1 MRMASEPFVPTH
13 TVPASGTRAWETP
26 DGSGPAAARLD
37 PGLEVQVVERK
48 DDWAKI
54 LCSNGWAA
62 WVDGR
67 RLVELAPASD
77 APTDTPAGP
86 PTAVAA
92 TEAAVTG
99 PPSAEPATGPPPV
112 AEPAAATTEAPEPA
126 TATTAT
132 MTMAPDPV
140 EPVEPTTTAAP
151 AGAGLG
157 IRGLSIVSLLGLIAI
172 AGGSFLDWWKFGPIG
187 STAWD
192 IPVKYLL
199 TGKAGDGIKV
209 GPILVLLALGVAITL
224 VIGRRL
230 PDLVLVTL
238 SAFAIGIALCAL
250 VRGMTNDPTVYP
262 EVGLLVTMAGGA
274 LVAIDGFG
282 FLGGRNR

>member
-1 MRMASEPFVPTH
+1 M
-13 TVPASGTRAWETP
+13 
-26 DGSGPAAARLD
+26 
-37 PGLEVQVVERK
+37 
-48 DDWAKI
+48 
-54 LCSNGWAA
+54 
-62 WVDGR
+62 
-67 RLVELAPASD
+67 
-77 APTDTPAGP
+77 
-86 PTAVAA
+86 
-92 TEAAVTG
+92 
-99 PPSAEPATGPPPV
+99 
-112 AEPAAATTEAPEPA
+112 
-126 TATTAT
+126 
-132 MTMAPDPV
+132 
-140 EPVEPTTTAAP
+140 
-151 AGAGLG
+151 
-157 IRGLSIVSLLGLIAI
+157 SLLGLIAI

-274 LVAIDGFG
+274 LVALDGFG